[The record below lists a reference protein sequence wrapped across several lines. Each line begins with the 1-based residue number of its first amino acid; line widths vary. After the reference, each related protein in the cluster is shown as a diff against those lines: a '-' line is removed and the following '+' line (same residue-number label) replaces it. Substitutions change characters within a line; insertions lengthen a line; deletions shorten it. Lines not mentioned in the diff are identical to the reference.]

1 MDEAKTI
8 ALGGHPAWKHTFDH
22 PEHGPLTFS
31 VEKLPT
37 NRDWLNLAVASEL
50 AAPGVQSGVGAALAE
65 AIAGLQT
72 IIKRPEISR
81 EEVPD
86 PDDSSH
92 VKVTITFYEPLDD
105 QDMGFVTLVWA
116 TFMNWRAELLS
127 KDTREQVKNSS
138 GATNGLESVASSPDA
153 TDSRSPIL
161 A

>member
-8 ALGGHPAWKHTFDH
+8 ALGGQPAWKHTFDH

-37 NRDWLNLAVASEL
+37 NRDWLALAVASEQL
-50 AAPGVQSGVGAALAE
+50 APSVQSGVGAALAE

-72 IIKRPEISR
+72 IVKRPEISR
-81 EEVPD
+81 TEEAD
-86 PDDSSH
+86 PDDASH
-92 VKVTITFYEPLDD
+92 VKVTVQFYEPLDD
-105 QDMGFVTLVWA
+105 QDMGFVTVVWA
-116 TFMNWRAELLS
+116 TFMNWRADLLS

-138 GATNGLESVASSPDA
+138 GATSGPEPVVSSPDA
-153 TDSRSPIL
+153 TASLSPTP